1 MQAHTWT
8 QKDVCFILSLF
19 SHLAVS
25 PPCVNASALFGPVGH
40 DRQVSTY
47 SAPLVHIAR
56 PDRGP
61 GGKHQARVAEGSL
74 LFASPTVHFA
84 RQARVL
90 LPHRGLF
97 AARIL
102 HELPE
107 FEDVLDN
114 GRRCGRDTDVRRMSS
129 S

>member
-1 MQAHTWT
+1 MHAHTWT

-47 SAPLVHIAR
+47 SAPLVDIAR

-61 GGKHQARVAEGSL
+61 GGEASSKGCRGIFTLCEHYRSFCASSTSRNSSHAAGCL
-74 LFASPTVHFA
+74 L
-84 RQARVL
+84 
-90 LPHRGLF
+90 RGFFMSCLSSKT
-97 AARIL
+97 RL
-102 HELPE
+102 TTE
-107 FEDVLDN
+107 EDV
-114 GRRCGRDTDVRRMSS
+114 DVTQTCDG
-129 S
+129 